1 MNYPNVIEAKDMVRE
16 LFVIGNDTVN
26 RYTKRE
32 NDYNYEDPGP
42 KPLSDCLVE
51 LEGTYIS
58 CFGNKKN
65 ILSFDDKECKVVFSK
80 SSVIGM
86 NLKEEKNHRRH
97 KIGDK
102 LYFIAIRTDQNIF
115 VAVTCIRSEDKWMFE
130 QVRSLYGKACAIK
143 NYVQLLN
150 KNPLNGE
157 YIRYQLSGK
166 KYKRYD
172 SASLAHFS
180 SRKEQALKYAMTR
193 ENNTTEAQCAMEAMF
208 KDAGTSRRKTEK
220 RLEYMSNII
229 SDYVGRK
236 IVTEEELLKLFNK
249 KIFKHEK
256 VKEQLIDVIISNQ
269 RAERRGY
276 NILLVGGPGIGKT
289 LIMETIA
296 EALNIPSENI
306 PLNGMAANF
315 ILDGLDPGYE
325 SADAGRL
332 VKAFASHGTSEM
344 VICLDEIDKMNR
356 DTKEGDPMNSLYRV
370 LLGEHED
377 EFLGCGI
384 STENT
389 VFVAT
394 CNSIDKIPEP
404 IKNRFNAII
413 WMDDYSIED
422 KVALGREFIIPDLER
437 KFQLK
442 ENSIRIPDDVLRYV
456 VTEYCEDGG
465 ARDLQHNLIKVVQR
479 LIRLNKFDTEGVVSE
494 EFVKDVLGSA
504 VEVTPSIYFNRHINE
519 YSESIANA
527 IRTCLSKIKE
537 ASYRVGD
544 VPSDAKYNEMLRC
557 LLACRNDKEEN
568 DLHFDPKVFYNKLH
582 SGIYGMDNVIN
593 EVLLFYHTAFLQGK
607 LFSTNLALCGGY
619 GIGKTSIAGNIAEAM
634 GYKFVKISLNGVND
648 AKELRGFSSAYSG
661 SEPGRIMKGVYK
673 AGSLKAIFLL
683 DEIDKLKPENAVV
696 LLDLL
701 DREFTDNFLDVPV
714 SFDESIFIAT
724 ANDWSN
730 VPPVIRDRFIVV
742 NVDGYTREEKAEI
755 VSDYIIPKMEKGYT
769 SGNVAISIDNNA
781 RSYLL
786 ETYCPSFGVRDAE
799 KAIQKIVSSKL
810 LDQAGTDDGNN
821 IHINKDDVKK
831 YLGDEPIPRGNF
843 PKNGD
848 QPGIAKALAV
858 SNGNLGNAFA
868 IETVLVD
875 GSEGLEMTGLPKES
889 ASDSAKIAITCIR
902 KLYPGILNNKFV
914 HIHFG
919 EGSVHKDGPSA
930 GVALFMSIYS
940 AAIGKPI
947 MIDNPYD
954 VAFTGELSLTG
965 GVFAVGGVMEKLQAA
980 CDSGCRMVFIPMLN
994 YEHMDRSRL
1003 EQFDCEIVPVSHVSE
1018 VIDKVFG

>member
-1 MNYPNVIEAKDMVRE
+1 MNNPNVIEAKEMVRE
-16 LFVIGNDTVN
+16 LFVIGNDTAN

-32 NDYNYEDPGP
+32 NDYNYEVPGP
-42 KPLSDCLVE
+42 KSVSDYLVE

-58 CFGNKKN
+58 SFDNRKK
-65 ILSFDDKECKVVFSK
+65 ILSSEDKECTVVFSK
-80 SSVIGM
+80 KSVIGM
-86 NLKEEKNHRRH
+86 NIKEEKDDRKIR
-97 KIGDK
+97 IGDK
-102 LYFIAIRTDQNIF
+102 LYIVAIRTDQNIF

-130 QVRSLYGKACAIK
+130 QVKSLYGKACAIK
-143 NYVQLLN
+143 NFILFFKDKPLN
-150 KNPLNGE
+150 KE
-157 YIRYQLSGK
+157 YIRKQLGGR

-172 SASLAHFS
+172 PSTVANFS
-180 SRKEQALKYAMTR
+180 SRREQALKYAMTR
-193 ENNTTEAQCAMEAMF
+193 ENITTEAQCTMEALF
-208 KDAGTSRRKTEK
+208 NESSTSRRKTEK

-229 SDYVGRK
+229 PEYVDRK
-236 IVTEEELLKLFNK
+236 PVTEEDLIKLFNE
-249 KIFKHEK
+249 KIYKQEK
-256 VKEQLIDVIISNQ
+256 AKNQLIDLIISTQ
-269 RAERRGY
+269 RANKRGF
-276 NILLVGGPGIGKT
+276 NVCLVGAPGTGKT
-289 LIMETIA
+289 LIAQVVLEGM
-296 EALNIPSENI
+296 NIPSVII
-306 PLNGMAANF
+306 PLDGIAASF
-315 ILDGLDPGYE
+315 VLKGLDAGYE
-325 SADAGRL
+325 SADAGMVTKGCRPY
-332 VKAFASHGTSEM
+332 GTSE
-344 VICLDEIDKMNR
+344 VGVVLEEADKMNR
-356 DTKEGDPMNSLYRV
+356 DTKEGDPMNTLYSL

-377 EFLGCGI
+377 EFLGCRI

-389 VFVAT
+389 VFIAT
-394 CNSIDKIPEP
+394 CNSIDNIPDP
-404 IKNRFNAII
+404 IRNRFDAII
-413 WMDDYSIED
+413 WLDEYSVED
-422 KVALGREFIIPDLER
+422 KVMLGKEYIIPEIE
-437 KFQLK
+437 
-442 ENSIRIPDDVLRYV
+442 ENYGLGEKSINISDNIIRYIA
-456 VTEYCEDGG
+456 TEYCEDGG
-465 ARDLQHNLIKVVQR
+465 TRDLKYNLEKVVQR
-479 LIRLNKFDTEGVVSE
+479 IIRTQALEMQNNISE
-494 EFVKDVLGSA
+494 EYVKNVLGPA
-504 VEVTPSIYFNRHINE
+504 IEVTPSIFFNRHIDD
-519 YSESIANA
+519 YSDFVADA
-527 IRTCLSKIKE
+527 IRTCISKNRE
-537 ASYRVGD
+537 ASYRTGTNI
-544 VPSDAKYNEMLRC
+544 SDDRNNEKLRY
-557 LLACRNDKEEN
+557 LLACRNDKDEN
-568 DLHFDPKVFYNKLH
+568 DLVFDPQAFYNKLH
-582 SGIYGMDNVIN
+582 AGIYGMDNVIN

-607 LFSTNLALCGGY
+607 LFNTNLALCGAY
-619 GIGKTSIAGNIAEAM
+619 GTGKTSIVGNIADAM
-634 GYKFVKISLNGVND
+634 RYKFVKISLNGVND
-648 AKELRGFSSAYSG
+648 AKELRGFPF

-673 AGSLKAIFLL
+673 AKSLKAIFLL

-714 SFDESIFIAT
+714 NFDESIFIAT

-730 VPPVIRDRFIVV
+730 VPPVIRDRFIVI

-755 VSDYIIPKMEKGYT
+755 VSEYIIPKMEKGYT
-769 SGNVAISIDNNA
+769 SGDVSISIDNNA

-799 KAIQKIVSSKL
+799 KAMQKIVSSKL
-810 LDQAGTDDGNN
+810 LDQAGTGDGYN

-902 KLYPGILNNKFV
+902 KLYPGILNNKFI

-919 EGSVHKDGPSA
+919 EGSVQKDGPSA
-930 GVALFMSIYS
+930 GIALFMSIYS
-940 AAIGKPI
+940 AAVGRPI

-965 GVFAVGGVMEKLQAA
+965 GVFAVGGVMEKIQAA